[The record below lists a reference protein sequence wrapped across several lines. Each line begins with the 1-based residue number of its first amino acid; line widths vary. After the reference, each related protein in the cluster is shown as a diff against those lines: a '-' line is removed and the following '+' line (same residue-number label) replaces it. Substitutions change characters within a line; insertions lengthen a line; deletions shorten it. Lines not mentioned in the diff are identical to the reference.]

1 MIDNLTISGY
11 RRYENLMLDP
21 LGRINIILGNNNV
34 GKTSILESVFAW
46 ACGQSMVPFVR
57 VPLTRCRYMFYQSP
71 YIIMEE
77 LLSAVHD
84 RSSFPFRMSF
94 SGSIDRKTESFEHK
108 IYPSELLSE
117 YDSSYKSKEGR
128 IDWALNDSTLQS
140 ASSDNMQWNSISQVP
155 IAKWTITHNQKDPID
170 TDLVIPFR
178 NIVTVK
184 PFHNAKFV
192 DLLAFASIAE
202 IVQIYASL
210 KRQHLLSDVVEHMN
224 SVFPDIA
231 EFDMIPYPDGS
242 QSPVSIVKKDGTML
256 PIYAYGDGV
265 QKWFYLIGTFLLN
278 RGSIICIDE
287 IDVGFH
293 PTAQKEFCSHVIRTA
308 MENKVQLFLTTHN
321 IEFIDEFLSAA
332 QELNIEQKEDI
343 RVLTIRE
350 HEQGMQIRNIDAD
363 ESKRA
368 RDNLDLELR

>member
-46 ACGQSMVPFVR
+46 ACGKSMVPFVR
-57 VPLTRCRYMFYQSP
+57 VPLTRCRYMFYQSQ
-71 YIIMEE
+71 YIMMEE

-84 RSSFPFRMSF
+84 RSSVPFYMSF
-94 SGSIDRKTESFEHK
+94 SGSIDGKNESFEHK
-108 IYPSELLSE
+108 IDPYALLSE
-117 YDSSYKSKEGR
+117 YDSSYKSSEGR
-128 IDWALNDSTLQS
+128 IDWPINDSTLQS
-140 ASSDNMQWNSISQVP
+140 TSSHNMPWSGITQVP
-155 IAKWTITHNQKDPID
+155 IAKWTITHNQKDPVD
-170 TDLVIPFR
+170 ADLVFPFQ
-178 NIVTVK
+178 NIANVK

-192 DLLAFASIAE
+192 DLLAFTSMAE

-210 KRQHLLSDVVEHMN
+210 KRQQLLISVVEQMH

-231 EFDMIPYPDGS
+231 GFDMIPYPDGS

-256 PIYAYGDGV
+256 PIFAYGDGV
-265 QKWFYLIGTFLLN
+265 QKWFYLIGSFVLH

-308 MENKVQLFLTTHN
+308 MENQVQLFLTTHN

-332 QELNIEQKEDI
+332 QELDIEQKKDI

-368 RDNLDLELR
+368 RDNLNLELR